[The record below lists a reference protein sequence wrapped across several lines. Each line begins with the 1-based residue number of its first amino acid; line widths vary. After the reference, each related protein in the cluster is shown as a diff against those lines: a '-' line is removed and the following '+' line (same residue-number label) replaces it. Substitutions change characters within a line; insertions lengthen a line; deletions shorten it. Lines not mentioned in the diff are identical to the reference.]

1 MDAFRLLLTHV
12 DEAAKAHE
20 KLMES
25 SRQYCTLAPSTAT
38 AFRFI
43 IPLHMYCGDA
53 VLVEQQCAA
62 LPVVAAFSSY
72 CQRSVA
78 AHKVF
83 GDCISVN
90 AVDQLRMTRKA
101 AKAVR

>member
-1 MDAFRLLLTHV
+1 
-12 DEAAKAHE
+12 
-20 KLMES
+20 
-25 SRQYCTLAPSTAT
+25 
-38 AFRFI
+38 
-43 IPLHMYCGDA
+43 MYCGDA
-53 VLVEQQCAA
+53 VLVEQQCGA

-72 CQRSVA
+72 CQRSGA

-101 AKAVR
+101 TKAVR

>member
-1 MDAFRLLLTHV
+1 
-12 DEAAKAHE
+12 
-20 KLMES
+20 
-25 SRQYCTLAPSTAT
+25 
-38 AFRFI
+38 
-43 IPLHMYCGDA
+43 MYCGDA
-53 VLVEQQCAA
+53 VLVEQQCGA

-90 AVDQLRMTRKA
+90 AVDQLRPTRKA
-101 AKAVR
+101 TKAVRSMPH